1 MNQLHWEA
9 VPEKA
14 RDILEL
20 LGQTALAEQFYLAG
34 GTGLAL
40 LLGHRISADLDLFS
54 RENILCSGERRE
66 LLRALAGLWRGDAL
80 KVALEKDGTLILA
93 LQGVTTSLFHYQ
105 YPLVGPTTPLVGNL
119 GLASLEDIG
128 LMKVA
133 AIIGRGMKRDFVDLF
148 FVTKEVPLE
157 RLLELGATKFPH
169 ARDFP
174 LQALKAIAY
183 FADAD
188 RDPPLRT
195 LMEVNWEEVKHYFE
209 GEALSLGRRWSGLM
223 P

>member
-1 MNQLHWEA
+1 MNALHWEA
-9 VPEKA
+9 VPEVA
-14 RDILEL
+14 RDILAL

-54 RENILCSGERRE
+54 RENTLSSSERRE
-66 LLRALAGLWRGDAL
+66 LLRALAEFWPGDAL
-80 KVALEKDGTLILA
+80 KVALEKDGTLIIA

-105 YPLVGPTTPLVGNL
+105 YPLVSPTMSLAGNL
-119 GLASLEDIG
+119 SLASLEDIG

-133 AIIGRGMKRDFVDLF
+133 AIIGRGTKRDFVDLF

-157 RLLELGATKFPH
+157 RLLELGATKFPQ
-169 ARDFP
+169 ARDLP
-174 LQALKAIAY
+174 LQALKAMAY

-188 RDPPLRT
+188 RDPALRT
-195 LMEVNWEEVKHYFE
+195 LVEVDWEEVKHHFE
-209 GEALSLGRRWSGLM
+209 AQAVSLGRRWSGLT